1 MCGRIYRLKSGKKFI
16 DEGHKVV
23 GIDDLSGGN
32 IKNIP
37 DEVDFYNIDLVDT
50 AQLSKSPSDC
60 EIILHLAGQSSGE
73 ISFNNP
79 IDDLE
84 KYYFNAKF
92 DPLRD

>member
-1 MCGRIYRLKSGKKFI
+1 MILITGVAGFISSRVAKKFI

-60 EIILHLAGQSSGE
+60 EIIPFSRSV
-73 ISFNNP
+73 FRN
-79 IDDLE
+79 
-84 KYYFNAKF
+84 KF
-92 DPLRD
+92 